1 MYGAGSSTYL
11 GIHSGVIPRDGLP
24 SAHAAIEGKV
34 RVEPAQSGLRF
45 LWLDLA
51 SLRAT
56 KAAAEE
62 FSRQREAGCPE
73 CVAAL
78 RVFVWTLVSD
88 QVSDA
93 GRSYGD
99 CVLTTDGFEQT
110 VEGSTQRDGASPAT
124 ITTTRQTDTKG
135 PGAPPAEPRLWRKL
149 LAGVSGGGLVH
160 SNGAAF
166 RFTQG
171 RVQQAAVARAQ

>member
-110 VEGSTQRDGASPAT
+110 VEGSTQRDGASRAT
-124 ITTTRQTDTKG
+124 ITTTRQTVRTSQDAHGDRLIGYKG
-135 PGAPPAEPRLWRKL
+135 PGSTPGRTAAPEETARRRFWRRTR
-149 LAGVSGGGLVH
+149 S
-160 SNGAAF
+160 
-166 RFTQG
+166 
-171 RVQQAAVARAQ
+171 